1 MIASGAVFLFVGE
14 QEGDYMMKSGVGS
27 LFVFWAVEGQAR
39 EQRVERLSRGRSSRL
54 SRGRG
59 REEC

>member
-1 MIASGAVFLFVGE
+1 MIASGAVFLFVG
-14 QEGDYMMKSGVGS
+14 EGDYMMKSGVGS
-27 LFVFWAVEGQAR
+27 LFVLWAVEGQAR
-39 EQRVERLSRGRSSRL
+39 EQLVERLSRSRSSRL

>member
-14 QEGDYMMKSGVGS
+14 EGGDYMMKSGVGS

-39 EQRVERLSRGRSSRL
+39 EQRVGRLSRGRSSRL

-59 REEC
+59 REGC